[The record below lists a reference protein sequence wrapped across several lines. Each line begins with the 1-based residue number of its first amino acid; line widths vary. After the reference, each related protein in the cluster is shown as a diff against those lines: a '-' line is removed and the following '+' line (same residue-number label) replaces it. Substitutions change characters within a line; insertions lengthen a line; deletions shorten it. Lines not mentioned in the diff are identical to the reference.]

1 MLLIYAA
8 IGSARRRKA
17 LVKTYGVPF
26 VPDGENSAEAE
37 ALGGK
42 AGLSGSGGVDSDKYW
57 DDDVAPM
64 EIEATN
70 GEDQI
75 DSGFGDIE
83 IKGDMEMTESS
94 EVMEES
100 ASLEELA
107 GLPGQTTAA
116 DATQAANEPVQ
127 QAPPEAP
134 PLPAEG
140 LPDGW
145 TMDQWKWYGAEWLAK
160 QGK

>member
-1 MLLIYAA
+1 MTDVTETCQGVRDADYQNYVADKEAKGETAKQYFAWVKSQEEADAEESSSDQYLSTAKEIAPFLGGGFAAIVAVLLIYAA

-64 EIEATN
+64 
-70 GEDQI
+70 
-75 DSGFGDIE
+75 
-83 IKGDMEMTESS
+83 
-94 EVMEES
+94 
-100 ASLEELA
+100 
-107 GLPGQTTAA
+107 
-116 DATQAANEPVQ
+116 
-127 QAPPEAP
+127 
-134 PLPAEG
+134 
-140 LPDGW
+140 
-145 TMDQWKWYGAEWLAK
+145 
-160 QGK
+160 

>member
-1 MLLIYAA
+1 MLRKASSDQYISTAKEIAPFLGGGFAAIVAVLLIYAA

-42 AGLSGSGGVDSDKYW
+42 AGLSGAGGVDSDKYW

-64 EIEATN
+64 EMDTSN
-70 GEDQI
+70 GEAEI
-75 DSGFGDIE
+75 DSGFDDID
-83 IKGDMEMTESS
+83 IKGDMDMSESTG
-94 EVMEES
+94 VMEES

-107 GLPGQTTAA
+107 GLPCSNHSG
-116 DATQAANEPVQ
+116 
-127 QAPPEAP
+127 
-134 PLPAEG
+134 
-140 LPDGW
+140 
-145 TMDQWKWYGAEWLAK
+145 
-160 QGK
+160 